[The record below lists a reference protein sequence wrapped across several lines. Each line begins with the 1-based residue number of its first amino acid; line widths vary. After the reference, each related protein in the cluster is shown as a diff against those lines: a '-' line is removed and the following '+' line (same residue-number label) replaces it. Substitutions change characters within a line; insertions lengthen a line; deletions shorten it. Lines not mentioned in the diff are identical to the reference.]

1 MSRSAYAVM
10 AAVSL
15 RMSTIETTSTAIT
28 ANSRRDAFWSEPP
41 PLPPGLRLIQLEPVV
56 VPRRGRGGES
66 VFDVARLQT
75 PSASVTLV
83 IAFRPNVTPQGVLM
97 VRDQLR
103 AVIDD
108 LRLRG
113 GGVAGRVPSYFPA
126 LATDVASTSVVDTCV
141 REGLA
146 LVDRRGTLIVHQGPV
161 YVHVVGHAAVERPTR
176 VRLFSGKAC
185 RVVRFLLAHP
195 ELRVKPQ
202 EVASG
207 AKTSYAFAHGVLTK
221 LEREGFVAR
230 KSPRTGFRLRDGA
243 GLLRAWARSSERTA
257 VRVTPYFAPNTR
269 SEALAVAEKA
279 SRAAGVNSVFT
290 LASALLS
297 PEVFVSGLPHGAYV
311 SGDVAPFEEAL
322 KLERTTPHNFL
333 VLRADPAADTAAG
346 GIYAFTRALVHGQGV
361 ALPQLAVDFSGVG
374 GRGGEQAERLID
386 LYAKS
391 LPPPEFEP

>member
-1 MSRSAYAVM
+1 MTVTEAM
-10 AAVSL
+10 
-15 RMSTIETTSTAIT
+15 T
-28 ANSRRDAFWSEPP
+28 ANSPRDAFWSAPP
-41 PLPPGLRLIQLEPVV
+41 PLPTGLRLIQLEPVV

-75 PSASVTLV
+75 PSATVTLV
-83 IAFRPNVTPQGVLM
+83 IAFRSNVTPQGVLK

-103 AVIDD
+103 TVIDD

-113 GGVAGRVPSYFPA
+113 GGGGGPVLSYFPT
-126 LATDVASTSVVDTCV
+126 LATDVASTSVVDACV
-141 REGLA
+141 RESVA
-146 LVDRRGTLIVHQGPV
+146 LLDRRGTVIVHEGPV
-161 YVHVVGHAAVERPTR
+161 YVHVVGHAAVERSTR

-185 RVVRFLLAHP
+185 RVVRYLLAHP
-195 ELRVKPQ
+195 DLRAKAQ

-230 KSPRTGFRLRDGA
+230 RSPRAGFRLRDGA
-243 GLLRAWARSSERTA
+243 GLLKAWARSGERTA

-269 SEALAVAEKA
+269 AEVLAGAEKA

-290 LASALLS
+290 LASALLP

-333 VLRADPAADTAAG
+333 VFRADPAADTAAA
-346 GIYAFTRALVHGQGV
+346 GIYAFTRTLVHGQGV
-361 ALPQLAVDFSGVG
+361 ALPQLAVDFTGAG

-386 LYAKS
+386 FYAKS
-391 LPPPEFEP
+391 LPPPELEP